1 MRDAFE
7 KFDVNRTGSVT
18 LAGFKEVIT
27 NAGLSDDEIDSLFK
41 DIDVDGSGFID
52 YNEFKSKLKD
62 VGHRDE
68 DISRI
73 FQTVDLDGNGFI
85 DYNEFREALG
95 NIGFPEEEVERIFNS
110 IDLDSSGTI
119 EYTEFL
125 AATLEA
131 HCVVVEE
138 RLAEAFDRID
148 TSDSGYISK
157 ESLKEI
163 FSRQKDFLGKSLVS
177 LFRSSKIFVCMNTN
191 NYTFFLL

>member
-27 NAGLSDDEIDSLFK
+27 DAGLSDDEIDRLFK
-41 DIDVDGSGFID
+41 DIDVDGSGLID
-52 YNEFKSKLKD
+52 YNEFKSKLRD
-62 VGHRDE
+62 VGHNDE
-68 DISRI
+68 DITRI
-73 FQTVDLDGNGFI
+73 FHLVDEDGNGFI
-85 DYNEFREALG
+85 DSREFRDALG
-95 NIGFPEEEVERIFNS
+95 NIGYSEREIERIFNS
-110 IDLDSSGTI
+110 IDLDGNGTI

-148 TSDSGYISK
+148 TNNSGYISK

-163 FSRQKDFLGKSLVS
+163 FSQQRDFLGE
-177 LFRSSKIFVCMNTN
+177 FMFIM
-191 NYTFFLL
+191 LLY